1 MYPPLTLNN
10 FTALSQLVYNGPF
23 LPFGLLAP
31 GPLLSPPVPLRPS
44 LPSSSLSFPLSHLP
58 SHGLIQSVRH
68 VHSGLFQMS
77 LSLLLAV
84 YSLISIINHL
94 HHT

>member
-44 LPSSSLSFPLSHLP
+44 LPS
-58 SHGLIQSVRH
+58 H
-68 VHSGLFQMS
+68 V
-77 LSLLLAV
+77 LSLVLGIQPVASTVLGEHWL
-84 YSLISIINHL
+84 YRSIAEL
-94 HHT
+94 